1 MYVSGERRVGHRI
14 RCEPV
19 ASADRPSFEDWFF
32 AQKLRRPD
40 LSESGFPVQNHRCG
54 TVPESHRTSLMFLQ
68 HPYWGAEAKVARLMG
83 ATGNVGL
90 GDQIDDALD
99 AFNQVVVA
107 QSK

>member
-1 MYVSGERRVGHRI
+1 MGHRI

-54 TVPESHRTSLMFLQ
+54 TVPESHRASLMLLQ
-68 HPYWGAEAKVARLMG
+68 HPYRGAETKVARLMG
-83 ATGNVGL
+83 DMRNARLRHEV
-90 GDQIDDALD
+90 DDALN
-99 AFNQVVVA
+99 AFNKVVVA
-107 QSK
+107 QGK